1 MILEIENYSKTINKR
16 IILDNINL
24 TFRSGNVMDSMEET
38 VQGKQ
43 CYFVH

>member
-16 IILDNINL
+16 IILDNIIL
-24 TFRSGNVMDSMEET
+24 TFRSGNVYGSMEET

>member
-16 IILDNINL
+16 IILIL
-24 TFRSGNVMDSMEET
+24 HLEVVMFMDSMEET

>member
-1 MILEIENYSKTINKR
+1 MILEIENYSKTS
-16 IILDNINL
+16 LEVVM
-24 TFRSGNVMDSMEET
+24 FMDSMEET